1 MQKLFR
7 LTLLISVFLCSCK
20 SGRIIPEKDMVS
32 ILVKVYVTDATV
44 IKSDLRNA
52 LYDKDTI
59 DYYGKTY
66 QKFGYTSAQFDSSYV
81 YYSKDPKKLDAIYDR
96 VIFELSRIQ
105 TDLVQLSKK
114 DSSIVDSTKNIW
126 PLKLD
131 YNFNL
136 KSKQDAILFEM
147 PVIDLGTYTL
157 SYNIQVYP
165 DDESIDPQLK
175 IYFYYDNKTL
185 NGEYSQYVTVP
196 YIKNG
201 IKKNIVSKME
211 LKNSLVTHIKGAL
224 LDCKNSKEKYR
235 NHVIISDIKLTFKPS
250 PIKSKK
256 LVKKTIPSESK
267 KLGN

>member
-7 LTLLISVFLCSCK
+7 LTLLISVLLFSCK
-20 SGRIIPEKDMVS
+20 SSNIIPERDMVS
-32 ILVKVYVTDATV
+32 ILVNVYVTDATV
-44 IKSDLRNA
+44 IKSDLRNTFFE
-52 LYDKDTI
+52 KDTI
-59 DYYGKTY
+59 DYYGRIY

-81 YYSKDPKKLDAIYDR
+81 YYSKNPKKLDAIYDR

-114 DSSIVDSTKNIW
+114 DSTIVDSTKNFW

-131 YNFNL
+131 YNLNL
-136 KSKQDAILFEM
+136 KSQQDVILFEM

-157 SYNIQVYP
+157 SYNIQIYP

-175 IYFYYDNKTL
+175 VYFYYDNKTL
-185 NGEYSQYVTVP
+185 KGEFSQYATVP
-196 YIKNG
+196 YLKNG
-201 IKKNIVSKME
+201 IKKIIVSKME

-224 LDCKNSKEKYR
+224 VDCKNSKEKYK
-235 NHVIISDIKLTFKPS
+235 NHLIISDIKLTFKPS
-250 PIKSKK
+250 PIKIKK

-267 KLGN
+267 KLGS